1 MVVYAANIVA
11 FCVAC
16 CLLMLTIA
24 FLSTCNHL
32 KDVDLLNVSLL
43 SF

>member
-1 MVVYAANIVA
+1 MVVYAANIVT

-16 CLLMLTIA
+16 CWLMLTIA
-24 FLSTCNHL
+24 FFDTCNHL
-32 KDVDLLNVSLL
+32 KDVDLLHVSLL